1 MNYMV
6 RMKKGSN
13 GEIKNDDKLT
23 KIGIN
28 GVKRKCMNFTYD
40 NPLTKNFS
48 VM

>member
-1 MNYMV
+1 MNDMA
-6 RMKKGSN
+6 RMKKKGN

-28 GVKRKCMNFTYD
+28 GVKKRHMNFTYD